1 MIYLF
6 WFWTFVF
13 CIGYF
18 GSGGMVIIELHRT
31 QTPFAVLVSKE
42 TFGDL
47 YSILYRNRYII
58 CEEMTRKEIRWFCD
72 NRYLFRETH
81 KTEHGTVFEYKKFK
95 KKMSLSLRHNFLV
108 RHNIIKGDFI

>member
-1 MIYLF
+1 MIL
-6 WFWTFVF
+6 
-13 CIGYF
+13 
-18 GSGGMVIIELHRT
+18 IELHRT
-31 QTPFAVLVSKE
+31 QTPFAVVESVSPLTGKE
-42 TFGDL
+42 YNVIFKD
-47 YSILYRNRYII
+47 RYIRI
-58 CEEMTRKEIRWFCD
+58 KSLTRLEIRWFCD